1 MRILLIALQQ
11 TTEGPAS
18 PEEQRRWPEL
28 GAPMRNARIEEDHVL
43 ALATAMRDGGRL
55 APMLLCRNH
64 SRLHSRAKALNLP
77 TLTTGGPLDL
87 PRLWLWQRRHKFL
100 LVQTIGE
107 NAMALGRSV
116 LRMRPPQTTLLSH
129 AFLLRAPHED
139 VCAGKPLCA
148 AHKIF
153 CGSDHIR
160 ARIARGSGRATNDAA
175 WHGPKNRTLPLGD
188 CFVPVLPGMNF
199 EGYEPQQHDEA
210 PAPPEKAPSQA
221 ARFIF
226 GMSDAL
232 APRSGAIM
240 VMRAM
245 AAIWQRHDLPAWEVR
260 ACGGGP
266 RFQEVLE
273 EAENLG
279 VQSRLCLLN
288 EQDLPEMLR
297 PCRAWIAPGS
307 APDETPETLGAG
319 MAAGMPVICSRSP
332 LHLQRLAAAPG
343 AACLFEENNPQSL
356 AEAMMRVM
364 MEPALR
370 RELVGNGEKLR
381 PDLSFESFA
390 ATACAHY
397 EAWCGQ
403 LGWLDRNENAAPQ
416 ERA

>member
-1 MRILLIALQQ
+1 
-11 TTEGPAS
+11 
-18 PEEQRRWPEL
+18 
-28 GAPMRNARIEEDHVL
+28 
-43 ALATAMRDGGRL
+43 
-55 APMLLCRNH
+55 
-64 SRLHSRAKALNLP
+64 
-77 TLTTGGPLDL
+77 
-87 PRLWLWQRRHKFL
+87 
-100 LVQTIGE
+100 
-107 NAMALGRSV
+107 
-116 LRMRPPQTTLLSH
+116 
-129 AFLLRAPHED
+129 
-139 VCAGKPLCA
+139 
-148 AHKIF
+148 
-153 CGSDHIR
+153 
-160 ARIARGSGRATNDAA
+160 
-175 WHGPKNRTLPLGD
+175 
-188 CFVPVLPGMNF
+188 MNF

-319 MAAGMPVICSRSP
+319 MAAGMNCLVLKGVTIGEGAIIGAGSVVTRDIPPFC
-332 LHLQRLAAAPG
+332 LAAGSPA
-343 AACLFEENNPQSL
+343 
-356 AEAMMRVM
+356 RV
-364 MEPALR
+364 LR
-370 RELVGNGEKLR
+370 RLDQGETADG
-381 PDLSFESFA
+381 PQPA
-390 ATACAHY
+390 ARDA
-397 EAWCGQ
+397 
-403 LGWLDRNENAAPQ
+403 
-416 ERA
+416 